1 MSFQATL
8 CPRADC
14 PSRHG
19 LPFTYHQRGTFQRR
33 CDRKT
38 VPRFRCLVCSRGFS
52 EQTFRGNYRLKR
64 PELLK
69 PLYNDRISKVTHRQ
83 SARIHACTRATE
95 ERHFRRMSLLCE
107 SFHGVQLDEVKAR
120 GGLGEVFSL
129 DELETYEH
137 HRTQKPATVP
147 ILIEPESGF
156 VIDARVDT
164 LPARGKSGVAKKR
177 RLARRLEQE
186 SEGQVQ
192 PEGQVQAEGVGD
204 GERKSESRKV
214 VKAAFERLREFC
226 PKDRPLRVLTDYKP
240 SYASLLQELFGK
252 RCRHE
257 RTSSKQRRDTSN
269 PLWHINHT
277 LARPR
282 DNVSRLVRETWAAAK
297 KRRWLAGHLAIWT
310 CYRNYI
316 RGRTN
321 REPENTPAM
330 VLGVQKVQWQV
341 EQLLEWRVFPGA

>member
-1 MSFQATL
+1 MSFYPRF

-19 LPFTYHQRGTFQRR
+19 TPFTFHQRGAFKRR

-38 VPRFRCLVCSRGFS
+38 VPRFKCLACLRGFS
-52 EQTFRGNYRLKR
+52 EQTFRVNYRFKR

-83 SARIHACTRATE
+83 SARIQACTRGTE
-95 ERHFRRMSLLCE
+95 ERHFRRMSAHCE
-107 SFHGVQLDEVKAR
+107 SFLGVRFSEVVAS
-120 GGLGEVFSL
+120 GGLGGVFML

-137 HRTQKPATVP
+137 HRTQKPLTVP
-147 ILIEPESGF
+147 ILIEPVSGF
-156 VIDARVDT
+156 VIDARVGT
-164 LPARGKSGVAKKR
+164 LPARVKSGDAKKR
-177 RLARRLEQE
+177 RLAEQLEAE
-186 SEGQVQ
+186 HNVEAT
-192 PEGQVQAEGVGD
+192 PEGD
-204 GERKSESRKV
+204 GKRQSESRKV
-214 VKAAFERLREFC
+214 VKEAFERLREFC
-226 PKDRPLRVLTDYKP
+226 PKDKPLRVLTDYKS
-240 SYASLLQELFGK
+240 SYSSLLQEIFGK

-277 LARPR
+277 LARVR
-282 DNVSRLVRETWAAAK
+282 DNVSRLVRETWAAAR

-330 VLGVQKVQWQV
+330 ALGVQKVQWGV
-341 EQLLEWRVFPGA
+341 EQLLEWRIFPGV